1 MDPQFVDDPSDLAS
15 ALARIDEPLV
25 GVDVERADAP
35 RYYRTAALIQ
45 VGTADHVVLVDAV
58 ALDPVPLL
66 SDFLAERTTVLHALP
81 NDLEPLRAVGVE
93 VGTVHDTAVAASL
106 LGLPIG
112 LDPLLQELL
121 DVALSPDKERFQRAD
136 WERRPLPD
144 DMAAYAAGDVV
155 HLGELWDELA
165 RRLDESG
172 RREWYDEEIAATI
185 ATAYELERDW
195 TRTKGAGRLSPQQ
208 RAVLASV
215 WEEREAICREFDL
228 APNRVLRDGV
238 LLDLAQ
244 NPAGDAVALVRRNQR
259 RGRPSRQHA
268 ERLFAAQQAGLDGPP
283 EPKESNGNRWTPAH
297 RDAYDAMRRA
307 RAEVADDIGIDTGV
321 LCPSKALWGPVRG
334 EPETPEELCRMAG
347 LRQWQTDL
355 LADVLWDAYTTALED
370 AEAEAEAE

>member
-66 SDFLAERTTVLHALP
+66 GDFLAERTAVLHALP

-136 WERRPLPD
+136 WERRPLPH

-165 RRLDESG
+165 RPVSYTHL
-172 RREWYDEEIAATI
+172 
-185 ATAYELERDW
+185 
-195 TRTKGAGRLSPQQ
+195 
-208 RAVLASV
+208 RA
-215 WEEREAICREFDL
+215 
-228 APNRVLRDGV
+228 
-238 LLDLAQ
+238 
-244 NPAGDAVALVRRNQR
+244 
-259 RGRPSRQHA
+259 H
-268 ERLFAAQQAGLDGPP
+268 
-283 EPKESNGNRWTPAH
+283 
-297 RDAYDAMRRA
+297 
-307 RAEVADDIGIDTGV
+307 
-321 LCPSKALWGPVRG
+321 
-334 EPETPEELCRMAG
+334 ET
-347 LRQWQTDL
+347 DS
-355 LADVLWDAYTTALED
+355 
-370 AEAEAEAE
+370 